1 MNFTST
7 RSMVVS
13 SKIPV
18 PKKFLYVDVDLL
30 ILNPLDHGQHQL
42 NSLGGRIAFSHS
54 SSVIAW

>member
-13 SKIPV
+13 
-18 PKKFLYVDVDLL
+18 
-30 ILNPLDHGQHQL
+30 NHGHHQL